1 MHRRS
6 FVPVY
11 DPEYYDSNEEF
22 TSHNFT
28 YSDYLMPKRRE
39 KRGVSPVFLVNDD
52 FEPTY
57 AIEYYDDIELLDM
70 TKDDYMVPKH
80 DLKRTELGLRMS
92 TMKTTKCPVC
102 QCDFKAKE
110 NPVTENRL
118 VSQPSAYFSFSDARW
133 CISYFR
139 LKTRSANLQKISM
152 NEIFT
157 NVTNTSLTVLL
168 QTLL

>member
-70 TKDDYMVPKH
+70 TKDDYMIPKH
-80 DLKRTELGLRMS
+80 GLIHLRPKTDVCKNRSGSMHNFLSFFENIRSENCEAYISILIELVH
-92 TMKTTKCPVC
+92 K
-102 QCDFKAKE
+102 
-110 NPVTENRL
+110 L
-118 VSQPSAYFSFSDARW
+118 VFYLDQ
-133 CISYFR
+133 
-139 LKTRSANLQKISM
+139 
-152 NEIFT
+152 
-157 NVTNTSLTVLL
+157 VLH
-168 QTLL
+168 